1 MSRFFFLF
9 LCYDGR
15 RMTAGGK
22 KMDKPAKKA
31 IVIKVN
37 GKEQP
42 YTSVTNTLPQWSNEE
57 SNEQSEKQDELIPF
71 EMSKRYTRS
80 PWRSFVLAIALAVVL
95 GTSFGL
101 LVLTII
107 PTTESKP
114 TSTTTLQ
121 QEQNEEVPTSQRT
134 ETIFVVQGGVF
145 QDEKAANVYVQKI
158 KAQQR
163 PSVIIGKQPVYVFLG
178 MALTKEEAKQIASLY
193 ESLGIDTY
201 VKPWNVP
208 IDEKESEPFVMI
220 VSVISRLLN
229 GQQLQNEQWKQLQSY
244 SPHNE
249 QVKKAYEALF
259 TFRQSNDQKQLWEAQ
274 QHILHVLH

>member
-1 MSRFFFLF
+1 
-9 LCYDGR
+9 
-15 RMTAGGK
+15 
-22 KMDKPAKKA
+22 MDKPAKKA
-31 IVIKVN
+31 IIIKVN

-42 YTSVTNTLPQWSNEE
+42 YTTAMSALPQWSSEQNE
-57 SNEQSEKQDELIPF
+57 EQSEEQHDFIEWDKQY
-71 EMSKRYTRS
+71 KTKRS
-80 PWRSFVLAIALAVVL
+80 PWRSFALAIALAIVL

-101 LVLTII
+101 FVLTII

-114 TSTTTLQ
+114 ASTATLQ
-121 QEQNEEVPTSQRT
+121 QELSSAQMTEEV
-134 ETIFVVQGGVF
+134 FVVQGGAF
-145 QDEKAANVYVQKI
+145 QDDEAANVYVQKI

-163 PSVIIGKQPVYVFLG
+163 PSVMIGKQPVYVFLG

-201 VKPWNVP
+201 VKAWNVS
-208 IDEKESEPFVMI
+208 IDEKESEPFVMA
-220 VSVISRLLN
+220 VSAISRLLN

-259 TFRQSNDQKQLWEAQ
+259 TFRQSNDQKQLWKAQ
-274 QHILHVLH
+274 QHILHVLQ

>member
-1 MSRFFFLF
+1 
-9 LCYDGR
+9 
-15 RMTAGGK
+15 
-22 KMDKPAKKA
+22 MDKPAKKA
-31 IVIKVN
+31 IIIKVN

-42 YTSVTNTLPQWSNEE
+42 YTTAMSALPQWSSEQNE
-57 SNEQSEKQDELIPF
+57 EQSEEQHDFIEWDKQY
-71 EMSKRYTRS
+71 KTKRS
-80 PWRSFVLAIALAVVL
+80 PWRSFLFAIALAVIL
-95 GTSFGL
+95 GTSFGF

-107 PTTESKP
+107 PTAEKTASP
-114 TSTTTLQ
+114 ATLQ
-121 QEQNEEVPTSQRT
+121 QEQKEEAPIAQRT
-134 ETIFVVQGGVF
+134 ETVFVIQGGVF

-163 PSVIIGKQPVYVFLG
+163 PSVMIGKQPVYVFLG

-201 VKPWNVP
+201 VKAWNVS
-208 IDEKESEPFVMI
+208 IDEKESEPFVMV
-220 VSVISRLLN
+220 VSAISRLLN

-274 QHILHVLH
+274 QHILHVLQ